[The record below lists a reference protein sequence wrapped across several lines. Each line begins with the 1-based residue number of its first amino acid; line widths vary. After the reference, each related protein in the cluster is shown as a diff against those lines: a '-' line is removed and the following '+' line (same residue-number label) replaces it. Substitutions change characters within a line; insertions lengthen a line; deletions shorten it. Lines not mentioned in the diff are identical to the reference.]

1 MQERSMDLGVRGAEA
16 QVGFSMP
23 SSALASIHK
32 VLLSLKEDSRCKTKS
47 LRIINRRI
55 ADCLHI

>member
-32 VLLSLKEDSRCKTKS
+32 VLLSL
-47 LRIINRRI
+47 
-55 ADCLHI
+55 